1 MSSAILSWP
10 TNATLVRLI
19 VLLLTALQLAYE
31 WWYLRGWY
39 WLPKSSAK
47 KIIGWVVLF
56 AAFLV
61 FPLEI
66 YPVNAHSNSADS
78 FVSAIVII
86 DAAAFIAL
94 LLYMIKKGRPA

>member
-1 MSSAILSWP
+1 MLSWP
-10 TNATLVRLI
+10 TNVALARLI
-19 VLLLTALQLAYE
+19 VLLLS
-31 WWYLRGWY
+31 LRGWY
-39 WLPKSSAK
+39 WLPKSAAK

-66 YPVNAHSNSADS
+66 YPVHAHSKSADS